1 MNGQLFLRRTLKFL
15 HTMGAIG
22 LMGAMACLLVLLAF
36 VPPPARLAEYALL
49 RGAMGTIATWVFLPS
64 FAMTLIAGLL
74 AIAINRAFHNAGW
87 AWVKLVSGLA
97 VFEGSFVG
105 VIGPMQEEAEQSAK
119 VLAGQADVATLAQ
132 SLGAEQ
138 GTLWL
143 LMAVATANVVLG
155 VWRPKL
161 TRLPD

>member
-1 MNGQLFLRRTLKFL
+1 MRRLLKFL

-22 LMGAMACLLVLLAF
+22 LMGAMACLIVLLALA
-36 VPPPARLAEYALL
+36 PSPAKLSDYAMM
-49 RGAMGTIATWVFLPS
+49 RGAMGAIATYVFLPS
-64 FAMTLIAGLL
+64 FVLTLVAGLL
-74 AIAINRAFHNAGW
+74 AIALNRAFHNAGW
-87 AWVKLVSGLA
+87 AWLKLASGLA

-105 VIGPMQEEAEQSAK
+105 IIGPMQDEAEQSAR

-143 LMAVATANVVLG
+143 LIAVATANVVLG
-155 VWRPKL
+155 IWRPKL
-161 TRLPD
+161 TRRKGEG